1 MKDKVRRS
9 VYAGTEWYPG
19 DEGELRKTI
28 EEYFSNADT
37 VTIPGD
43 IVGLIS
49 PHAGYYFSGQTAA
62 YGYKQIM
69 GKSYDFVVVLAPL
82 HRPMTDR
89 YIVND
94 SEYYETPLGK
104 IPIAKEM
111 IDQLKSS
118 VELTFI
124 GQDGEHSLEIQ
135 LPFLQ
140 VALKKFQ
147 LLPIL
152 LDPRDFSEH
161 TNLIDSLARIVGKHR
176 TLLVAST
183 DLHHEN
189 DYFDVERMDKA
200 IVDILVDFD
209 YQRIHDALSRPGCS
223 VCGGVPVSIAVDV
236 SKKLGADKLIV
247 LHQTNSGEVTKQK
260 RVGQW
265 TVGYLSAAIVK
276 S

>member
-1 MKDKVRRS
+1 MKDNIRRS
-9 VYAGTEWYPG
+9 VFAGTEWYPG

-37 VTIPGD
+37 ATIPGD
-43 IVGLIS
+43 IVGIIS

-82 HRPMTDR
+82 HSPMPGR

-104 IPIAKEM
+104 IPIAKE
-111 IDQLKSS
+111 IIGQLKSS
-118 VELTFI
+118 VDLKFI

-140 VALKKFQ
+140 VALDQFK

-152 LDPRDFSEH
+152 LDPRDFSSH
-161 TNLIDSLARIVGKHR
+161 ANLIDSLAQIVGKHR
-176 TLLVAST
+176 ALIVAST
-183 DLHHEN
+183 DLHHTH
-189 DYFDVERMDKA
+189 DYRDVERKDKA
-200 IVDILVDFD
+200 IVETLVDFD
-209 YQRIHDALSRPGCS
+209 SQRIHDALSQVDCS
-223 VCGGVPVSIAVDV
+223 VCGGVPVTIVVDV
-236 SKKLGADKLIV
+236 SKMMGADKLIV
-247 LHQTNSGEVTKQK
+247 LNQTNSSEVTKQK
-260 RVGQW
+260 KIGQW
-265 TVGYLSAAIVK
+265 TVGYLSAAIVR